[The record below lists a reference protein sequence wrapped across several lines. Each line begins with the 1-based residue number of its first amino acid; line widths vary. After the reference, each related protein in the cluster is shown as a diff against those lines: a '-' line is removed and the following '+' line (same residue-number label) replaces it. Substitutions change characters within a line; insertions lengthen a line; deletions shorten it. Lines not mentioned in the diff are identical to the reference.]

1 MLWQKNTERQALLP
15 EAKVPQV
22 CLEHQV
28 FVFPQQGSSPGS
40 SSSTELKAFSSKAQS
55 FCQAWN
61 RGWGLNHVRKEK
73 PQLRTESSLPRA
85 LTGRSNNYY
94 SRVRPGGMC
103 LFLNTQEQEEDRGG
117 VQSQPQPQEILCQK
131 QNKKR
136 CVCRWLSQLNASHV
150 SMRIRRPL
158 DLHKKLGT

>member
-22 CLEHQV
+22 FLEYQV

-40 SSSTELKAFSSKAQS
+40 SSSSTELKAFSSKVQS

-61 RGWGLNHVRKEK
+61 RGWGFNHVRKEK
-73 PQLRTESSLPRA
+73 PQLCTESSSPRA
-85 LTGRSNNYY
+85 LTG
-94 SRVRPGGMC
+94 VGGGGKQQLLPSSQTQGAC
-103 LFLNTQEQEEDRGG
+103 ACSLNTQEQEEDRGG

-136 CVCRWLSQLNASHV
+136 CVCRWLSQ
-150 SMRIRRPL
+150 
-158 DLHKKLGT
+158 